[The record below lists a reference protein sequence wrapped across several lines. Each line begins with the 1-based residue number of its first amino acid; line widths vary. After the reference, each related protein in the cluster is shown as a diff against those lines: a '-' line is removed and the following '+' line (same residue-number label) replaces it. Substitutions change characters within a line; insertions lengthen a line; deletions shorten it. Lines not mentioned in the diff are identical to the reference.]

1 MSPEATIAVVI
12 DDQDTRSSMA
22 ADLAQ
27 RYAAHYRI
35 IELEAAAVSA
45 FLADVTVLAAVI
57 TTVELEGDI
66 RGVALANRFKD
77 VFVAVGQAG
86 IAKLEFGF

>member
-35 IELEAAAVSA
+35 IGLEAAAVLIKLGCEPA
-45 FLADVTVLAAVI
+45 TCA
-57 TTVELEGDI
+57 GG
-66 RGVALANRFKD
+66 RG
-77 VFVAVGQAG
+77 
-86 IAKLEFGF
+86 